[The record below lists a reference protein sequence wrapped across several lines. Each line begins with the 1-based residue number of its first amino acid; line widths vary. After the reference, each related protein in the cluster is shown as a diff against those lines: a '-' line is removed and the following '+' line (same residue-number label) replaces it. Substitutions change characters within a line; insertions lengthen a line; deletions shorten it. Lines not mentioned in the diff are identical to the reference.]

1 MERRE
6 KFIMKKIILLV
17 LIGLT
22 IWITEVCGIHAEAS
36 QTNISDKCAEV
47 KNFLLANLDEFKK
60 QYHENYDDTLSVD
73 SFEGYTLVYVIDKE
87 KYAVYIDF
95 NDDNGY
101 ILISLDLII
110 YKLENK
116 GDLDYLK
123 NVKFAYYSI
132 LDGFLYKKD
141 GLYHSFVTPKET
153 DKSVQY
159 GYEGQTGDGDGYIW
173 NIDKYV
179 SDRYSNYTLKNSYD
193 YCATSIDYV
202 PIVQSEVNYYRK
214 YISKDNGNTYPFLQS
229 EQSCALVAATNVMYS
244 WRNTGIIPQ
253 LPAPTWPCVNIEAQ
267 RRAESIYSTYGTGTG
282 GIGIE
287 FYWKSTSLT
296 EAPEVYAVAR
306 AYAVAEKGY
315 TPERGLTADEAMATM
330 IHTVGVYNLV
340 IKPKTSP
347 HFADVM
353 LFLRNDRAV
362 FLGISNSSSYGNH
375 AVALLGY
382 REYTYKKTWWF
393 VETEETAYFYI
404 ILDGIKRY
412 VSYFDPNT
420 TAYPSFEFVY
430 N

>member
-1 MERRE
+1 
-6 KFIMKKIILLV
+6 MKKIILLV

-73 SFEGYTLVYVIDKE
+73 SFEGYTLVYVIDKD
-87 KYAVYIDF
+87 KYALYIDF

-101 ILISLDLII
+101 MIISLSMVI
-110 YKLENK
+110 YKLETK

-123 NVKFAYYSI
+123 NVDFAYYSI
-132 LDGFLYKKD
+132 VDGFLYEEN
-141 GLYHSFVTPKET
+141 GRYHSFIDSQANPEV
-153 DKSVQY
+153 VQY
-159 GYEGQTGDGDGYIW
+159 GYKGQASDGDGFIYNLDDYIA
-173 NIDKYV
+173 
-179 SDRYSNYTLKNSYD
+179 DRYSNYKLNKSYD

-202 PIVQSEVNYYRK
+202 TTIRDGVDFYRK
-214 YISKDNGNTYPFLQS
+214 YISKDNGKTYS
-229 EQSCALVAATNVMYS
+229 VVEAENGCALVAATNVMYS

-253 LPAPTWPCVNIEAQ
+253 LPAPTKAKVNIEAQ
-267 RRAESIYSTYGTGTG
+267 RRAESFYSTYGTGTG
-282 GIGIE
+282 GTGIE
-287 FYWKSTSLT
+287 SYWKKTSIT
-296 EAPEVYAVAR
+296 EGPEVYSVAR
-306 AYAVAEKGY
+306 EYAVTQKGY
-315 TPERGLTADEAMATM
+315 TPVRGLSASEAMATM
-330 IHTVGVYNLV
+330 IHTVGEYNLV